1 MRAEIGSTF
10 GKENKK
16 KKNKILPLPQV
27 ALHGIFAV
35 ILQKYFGGGSVV
47 TAIVVIW
54 SVVVVLGLDVIV
66 SEVR

>member
-16 KKNKILPLPQV
+16 IFFFLPLPQV

-54 SVVVVLGLDVIV
+54 LVVVVLGLDVIV